1 MKTDILSCIDVI
13 ENYNSILDA
22 TTGVKQEF
30 TKEETENLLR
40 LYKENGKRAFGFDDE
55 FLVKMMLVMDTAVGD
70 SLDSSTMKDMMD
82 KADLDGL
89 GALFTLCKNHGRRP
103 EPALKVK
110 AAVLSGGMNEKLSLA
125 MARAALDVLVGQ
137 NDITP
142 YREDINALAAFLKQA
157 GEDAFADASRFLL
170 RVMERA
176 R

>member
-1 MKTDILSCIDVI
+1 MKNEMLSAITSQKDYMAVA
-13 ENYNSILDA
+13 DA
-22 TTGVKQEF
+22 IIGAKQNF
-30 TKEETENLLR
+30 SGEETENLLR
-40 LYKENGKRAFGFDDE
+40 IYMENGKRAFGFDDE
-55 FLVKMMLVMDTAVGD
+55 FLVKMMLVMDTAAGD
-70 SLDSSTMKDMMD
+70 GPESSPMKDLLD
-82 KADLDGL
+82 KADLEGL
-89 GALFTLCKNHGRRP
+89 GALHALCRDRGRRP

-110 AAVLSGGMNEKLSLA
+110 DTVLSGGVNEKLSLA

-157 GEDAFADASRFLL
+157 GEDAFADASRFLV